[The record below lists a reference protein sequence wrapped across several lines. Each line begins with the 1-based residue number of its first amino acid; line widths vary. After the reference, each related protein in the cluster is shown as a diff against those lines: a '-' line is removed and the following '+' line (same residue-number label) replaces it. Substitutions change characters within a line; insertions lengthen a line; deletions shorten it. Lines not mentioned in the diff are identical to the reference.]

1 MNTKLRLKGADVK
14 TIISVDYGDIETLIK
29 EVYGHFY
36 EIMPME
42 EVGSSQYAATYSID
56 VRICKLGEYGLEE
69 LQSLLEGKPEQRILS
84 TIMQDLANK
93 GHLDAGEYII
103 DVNW

>member
-1 MNTKLRLKGADVK
+1 MSIIRLKGTEVK
-14 TIISVDYGDIETLIK
+14 TIISVDYSDIETLIE

-42 EVGSSQYAATYSID
+42 EVGSSQYAATYDMNVRTGKID
-56 VRICKLGEYGLEE
+56 SSQLKV
-69 LQSLLEGKPEQRILS
+69 LQSLIDGNPKHQSLH

-93 GHLDAGEYII
+93 GHLDVGEYII